1 MLLFFIDDC
10 EYWEAAWLKQQ
21 EILPLQFP
29 SPNGSM
35 RWTGAALSRLFRSAV
50 MQLQLRFFR
59 RRNAALSPRFS
70 MMQAVFAATSL
81 WSGIASASGITS
93 TSRTRSQNWSQIS
106 ETALIHTSPSSPII
120 GRKSLGRAL
129 LPILASMLLF

>member
-10 EYWEAAWLKQQ
+10 EYWEAAWLKRQ

-35 RWTGAALSRLFRSAV
+35 RWTGTALSRLFRSAV

-70 MMQAVFAATSL
+70 MLQAVFAATSA
-81 WSGIASASGITS
+81 WSGIASASATTH
-93 TSRTRSQNWSQIS
+93 TSRSRYRNWSPSS
-106 ETALIHTSPSSPII
+106 EAALIRTSPSSPII
-120 GRKSLGRAL
+120 GLKSLGRAL
-129 LPILASMLLF
+129 VPILASMLLF